1 MGCVVF
7 LNLNTVFLEDL
18 PVRLM
23 YLGEICGL
31 TAVAC
36 SFASAPTY
44 PSLAQ
49 NISACG
55 NTDVG
60 IVECTVR
67 LAINIQVGERK
78 NDLRLVSSQLPVFV
92 LLLL

>member
-7 LNLNTVFLEDL
+7 FYLDSVFLEDL
-18 PVRLM
+18 VVRLM

-44 PSLAQ
+44 PSSAQ
-49 NISACG
+49 NISARG

-67 LAINIQVGERK
+67 LAIDNQMNEGAQE
-78 NDLRLVSSQLPVFV
+78 
-92 LLLL
+92 